1 MITAAVL
8 ALALSGAPDTSRAP
22 PPPPVAAL
30 TPAWWPQLD
39 DPVLRDLL
47 TRASQGSLDLKIAVA
62 RLERAGADVDLARAG
77 QRPHAT
83 VGADAAIGAAN
94 FSSVHKGAGVPASV
108 GYEVDLFGRLK
119 ASVAAARSDQA
130 AAQAD
135 VEVARQ
141 LVMAETAKAY
151 VDLREAQAKRAAT
164 EGALAAARR
173 NEELVSKRRAEGDAL
188 GDDVQAA
195 HRDTRAA
202 LVETDTA
209 RRGVESACIRLGQL
223 LGQDGPIDEPAFGG
237 AILTTPALEG
247 LPSEAVL
254 GRPDIQ
260 AAQARL
266 QAADARRAEAVAAT
280 RPRFTLTGSLG
291 GGEPDLFY
299 LLDVRALAWSV
310 VGGLTHELYDGGA
323 GKARKRGAT
332 ADATL
337 AELAYRKAVGDA
349 WAQARLA
356 LGALDQATIAESLA
370 RETLAQAERTRAL
383 GQTRHG
389 EGEIDGGALTRLDAA
404 VSAARAALADASAAR
419 ARAYLDLILAAGGR
433 A

>member
-1 MITAAVL
+1 M
-8 ALALSGAPDTSRAP
+8 
-22 PPPPVAAL
+22 
-30 TPAWWPQLD
+30 
-39 DPVLRDLL
+39 
-47 TRASQGSLDLKIAVA
+47 
-62 RLERAGADVDLARAG
+62 
-77 QRPHAT
+77 
-83 VGADAAIGAAN
+83 
-94 FSSVHKGAGVPASV
+94 
-108 GYEVDLFGRLK
+108 
-119 ASVAAARSDQA
+119 
-130 AAQAD
+130 
-135 VEVARQ
+135 
-141 LVMAETAKAY
+141 
-151 VDLREAQAKRAAT
+151 
-164 EGALAAARR
+164 
-173 NEELVSKRRAEGDAL
+173 
-188 GDDVQAA
+188 
-195 HRDTRAA
+195 
-202 LVETDTA
+202 
-209 RRGVESACIRLGQL
+209 
-223 LGQDGPIDEPAFGG
+223 
-237 AILTTPALEG
+237 
-247 LPSEAVL
+247 
-254 GRPDIQ
+254 
-260 AAQARL
+260 
-266 QAADARRAEAVAAT
+266 AAT